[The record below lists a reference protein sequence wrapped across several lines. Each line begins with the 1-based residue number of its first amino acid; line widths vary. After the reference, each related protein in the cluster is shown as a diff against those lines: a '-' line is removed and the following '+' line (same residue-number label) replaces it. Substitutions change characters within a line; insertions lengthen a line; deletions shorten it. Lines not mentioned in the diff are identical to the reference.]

1 LPVGHSQSSFM
12 LAAGRAARRSGDRFA
27 KSLDLRRN
35 PCFLRDQL
43 GGALGE
49 IFINALAAA
58 AS

>member
-1 LPVGHSQSSFM
+1 M

-27 KSLDLRRN
+27 KSLDPRRN
-35 PCFLRDQL
+35 RCFLRDQL

-49 IFINALAAA
+49 IFINALAAG